1 MVILMVFKNIIDI
14 KIAVIIITKIILVT
28 IIIIN
33 SK

>member
-14 KIAVIIITKIILVT
+14 KIAVIINTKIILVT